1 MVVRFLILSLCCMV
15 AQKAIAQGGEQSF
28 SKSFHSDNKSNL
40 QLFLPG
46 TIDMKVWKDASV
58 KVEIGVVLPGAS
70 EAVVKGLANTGRYNL
85 VAASTETSLCL
96 TAPNAQKHLRLKGQD
111 VQETYR
117 FTVYV
122 PEGMTVEMLPATT
135 PKSAEVAELATTVKS
150 Q

>member
-15 AQKAIAQGGEQSF
+15 AQKAIGQSGEQFF
-28 SKSFHSDNKSNL
+28 SKSFHTDNKTNL

-46 TIDMKVWKDASV
+46 TIDLKVWKDASI

-70 EAVVKGLANTGRYNL
+70 EAVVKGLSNTGRYNL
-85 VAASTETSLCL
+85 VASSTETSLRL
-96 TAPNAQKHLRLKGQD
+96 AAPNAQKQLRLKGQD

-117 FTVYV
+117 FIVYV
-122 PEGMTVEMLPATT
+122 PEGMTVEMLPAAT
-135 PKSAEVAELATTVKS
+135 PKSTEVTELATTAKR